1 MVNSILQVEKMS
13 LRYGSQ
19 DIIKEITFNIPKGKI
34 VGLLGPNGAGK
45 SSIIKVLAG
54 LVYPKCGS
62 LMFDNNVLSSFSELR
77 RHCGFMINSPAYYPY
92 LSARQNLNIINILS
106 NKEISIDEL
115 LKKVGLEHTGKKK
128 VNQFSTGM
136 KQRLAIA
143 QALLGNHKLLILDEP
158 FNGLDPNGFMDLKM
172 MLNEL
177 NDEGV
182 TIFISSHLL
191 DELEQFADLFIL
203 LNKGSI
209 EFQISKD
216 ELLRSKKKVTFTFEK
231 EISPEARAF
240 INENQG
246 DFEGTNKVTLRLNP
260 DQIAEVVNRL
270 VQHNSIPVN
279 VETNTILQEKYFEII
294 K

>member
-1 MVNSILQVEKMS
+1 VKNFLQVEKMS
-13 LRYGSQ
+13 LRYETQ
-19 DIIKEITFNIPKGKI
+19 DIIRNISFTISEGKI

-54 LVYPKCGS
+54 LVYPQSGTIKIQ
-62 LMFDNNVLSSFSELR
+62 NNVQSSFSELR
-77 RHCGFMINSPAYYPY
+77 HYCGYLINSPAYYPY
-92 LSARQNLNIINILS
+92 LSARQNLSIINKLS
-106 NKEISIDEL
+106 KKKDSIDDL
-115 LKKVGLEHTGKKK
+115 LEKVGLEHTGKKK
-128 VNQFSTGM
+128 VKQFSSGM

-143 QALLGNHKLLILDEP
+143 QALLGNPELLILDEP

-172 MLNEL
+172 LLKELNEA
-177 NDEGV
+177 GV

-209 EFQISKD
+209 EFQISKE
-216 ELLRSKKKVTFTFEK
+216 ELLRSKKKVTFTFEN
-231 EISPEARAF
+231 EIGPEAHIF
-240 INENQG
+240 ISEHQG
-246 DFEGTNKVTLRLNP
+246 AFEGNKKVTLRLDP
-260 DQIAEVVNRL
+260 DQIADIMNKL
-270 VQHNSIPVN
+270 VHYNSIPVN